1 MTYGL
6 WSHPASVEL
15 LQLQW
20 GLMLFRLVV
29 KGAGPSQV
37 HSSSREQS
45 GLRCLQP
52 QTACLILPLLTPSP
66 KPLHLFRDSLGQE
79 RLKLKLGIYRG
90 GAGRPC
96 LAGTPV
102 RVTSRDIAQ
111 LLEVEEGQHHQS
123 SRVSLIPEGGDK

>member
-1 MTYGL
+1 MMYGL

-15 LQLQW
+15 LPLQR
-20 GLMLFRLVV
+20 GLMFCRLVV

-37 HSSSREQS
+37 HSRSHEQA

-66 KPLHLFRDSLGQE
+66 SPLQIFRDSLGQV
-79 RLKLKLGIYRG
+79 RLMLKFGIYCG

-102 RVTSRDIAQ
+102 RVTSRDIAR
-111 LLEVEEGQHHQS
+111 LLEAEEGQYHQS
-123 SRVSLIPEGGDK
+123 S